1 MNVNV
6 RIEEYS
12 PSWQIDQNGL
22 WRNRDIDALSYPA
35 DGNERCFR
43 IEEDSFWFQHRNRI
57 IRSLVSS
64 YRPAGAFFDVGGGN
78 GFVSKGLQ
86 DAGITSVLVEPGEQ
100 GVLNARER
108 GVKYA
113 VQSMWSPE
121 IVRPECAAAVGL
133 FDVVEHIED
142 DISFLNGV
150 YQTIAPD
157 GLVFITV
164 PALHSLWSY
173 EDVYAGHFRR
183 YRLGEL
189 QRLLVRSGFRVEY
202 SSYFFSMLPLP
213 IFAFRSVPSFLGLRK
228 SPDTDSIQ
236 KEHTAAKGISGR
248 VIDRWLHW
256 EQGRVS
262 ALKSICTGSSCV
274 IVGRRPC

>member
-6 RIEEYS
+6 RLEEYS
-12 PSWQIDQNGL
+12 AYWQFGQQGV
-22 WRNRDIDALSYPA
+22 WRNKDIEALSYPA
-35 DGNERCFR
+35 DGNDRCFR
-43 IEEDSFWFQHRNRI
+43 IEDDSFWFQHRNRI
-57 IRSLVSS
+57 IQSLVSS
-64 YRPAGAFFDVGGGN
+64 FRPAGAFFDVGGGN
-78 GFVSKGLQ
+78 GFVAKGLQ

-100 GVLNARER
+100 GALNARQR
-108 GVKYA
+108 GVNHV

-133 FDVVEHIED
+133 FDVVEHIQD
-142 DISFLNGV
+142 DCSFLKGV

-183 YRLGEL
+183 YRLREL

-213 IFAFRSVPSFLGLRK
+213 IFALRSVPSFLGWRK
-228 SPDTDSIQ
+228 SPNAESIK
-236 KEHTAAKGISGR
+236 KEHKAAKGFAGR
-248 VIDRWLHW
+248 LLGRWFQW
-256 EQGRVS
+256 EQRRVA
-262 ALKSICTGSSCV
+262 ALKSVYTGSSCV
-274 IVGRRPC
+274 IVGRRLC

>member
-1 MNVNV
+1 MHVNV
-6 RIEEYS
+6 CFEEYS
-12 PSWQIDQNGL
+12 TYWQHVEHGV
-22 WRNRDIDALSYPA
+22 WRHTNIEALSYPA
-35 DGNERCFR
+35 DGNDRCFR

-57 IRSLVSS
+57 IQSLVSS
-64 YRPAGAFFDVGGGN
+64 FRPAGPFFDVGGGN
-78 GFVSKGLQ
+78 GFVSKVLQ
-86 DAGITSVLVEPGEQ
+86 DAGITSVLVEPGAQ

-108 GVKYA
+108 GVEHV

-133 FDVVEHIED
+133 FDVVEHIQD
-142 DISFLNGV
+142 DCGFLKGL
-150 YQTIAPD
+150 YQTIAPG

-189 QRLLVRSGFRVEY
+189 QRLLVKSGFRVEY

-213 IFAFRSVPSFLGLRK
+213 ILVLRSIPGFLGWRK
-228 SPDTDSIQ
+228 APDSRSIQ
-236 KEHTAAKGISGR
+236 SEHTAARGIAGKLM
-248 VIDRWLHW
+248 DRWLNW
-256 EQGRVS
+256 EQCRVS
-262 ALKSICTGSSCV
+262 SGQSICVGSSCILV
-274 IVGRRPC
+274 AKKL